1 MGLSEMILECK
12 RQWQAFFGTLRTP
25 PRCIHCEG
33 ENVSWRGTSS
43 RKVSMMV
50 QAQGQPQVTYLSE
63 VPCRR
68 VQCRSVECGRSWT
81 LRPPGV
87 IPRRHYQLCVVA
99 SATSRYLH
107 EAGASLEAVA
117 AAHNCSRRTLGRWLR
132 WQAQLAKAA
141 DLQRHLL
148 DVADA
153 PILPKLQPLVPTA
166 RKPLVG
172 SCAALLAA
180 AAAVLGLLEVLGAA
194 LGYEP
199 PGLRSVLEIVI
210 NNRDRV
216 STLAEPAVPEF
227 ARRRMRWP
235 LAACAM

>member
-1 MGLSEMILECK
+1 MGLPEMANECK
-12 RQWQAFFGTLRTP
+12 RQWQRFFETLHRP
-25 PRCIHCEG
+25 PRCIYCKSDK
-33 ENVSWRGTSS
+33 VTWRGPSS
-43 RKVSMMV
+43 RKVSVMV
-50 QAQGQPQVTYLSE
+50 QAQEQPQVVYLSE

-68 VQCRSVECGRSWT
+68 VQCRTSECGRSWT

-87 IPRRHYQLCVVA
+87 IPRRHYQFCVVA
-99 SATSRYLH
+99 SATSQYLH
-107 EAGASLEAVA
+107 EAGASREAVA
-117 AAHNCSRRTLGRWLR
+117 VAHTCSRRTLGRWLR
-132 WQAQLAKAA
+132 WQARLAKAA

-153 PILPKLQPLVPTA
+153 PILPKLQPLAPTA
-166 RKPLVG
+166 RKAFAG
-172 SCAALLAA
+172 SCAAMLAA

-199 PGLRSVLEIVI
+199 PGLRSVLEIVL

-227 ARRRMRWP
+227 ARRRIRWP
-235 LAACAM
+235 LAGYAM